1 MTTQTKITLQEKM
14 FSQLRDRSFFEQAK
28 KYAFSYL
35 DEVYDR
41 NVFPTPEAVNRLKE
55 FYEPMPQQPAEPQE
69 ILRQLYEV
77 GAPATMAQISG
88 RYFGFVNGSTV
99 PGAAGARWL
108 ADIWDQN
115 AALYV
120 MSPVASYVEAV
131 SEKWVVDLLGL
142 PPETAAG
149 FVGGS
154 TLAGM
159 CGLAAGRNE
168 LLKRQGWDVN
178 ADGLFGAPSIRV
190 IVGGQVHAAISKAL
204 SLLGLGRARV
214 EVIPVDDQGRAIAG
228 KMPKLDST
236 CLVLAQ
242 AGNVN
247 SGAFDPIDEICEA
260 AHEAGAWVHVDG
272 AFGLWAASS
281 RSTRHLAKGIEMAD
295 SWSVDAH
302 KLINAPYDCGIVL
315 CRSREALVS
324 AMHITGS
331 YLIDSERRDN
341 MHYAP
346 EMSRRARG
354 IDVWATLKSLG
365 RDGLEELIDRLCSHA
380 RRFGEKLGA
389 EGFHILNDIVFNQVL
404 LTADTPE
411 QTQAVLVA
419 VQQSGEL
426 WCGGTVWNGQPAIRI
441 SVCSWAT
448 TEADVD
454 RSVAAFTAALAGVK
468 SGRIK

>member
-1 MTTQTKITLQEKM
+1 
-14 FSQLRDRSFFEQAK
+14 
-28 KYAFSYL
+28 
-35 DEVYDR
+35 
-41 NVFPTPEAVNRLKE
+41 
-55 FYEPMPQQPAEPQE
+55 
-69 ILRQLYEV
+69 
-77 GAPATMAQISG
+77 
-88 RYFGFVNGSTV
+88 
-99 PGAAGARWL
+99 
-108 ADIWDQN
+108 
-115 AALYV
+115 
-120 MSPVASYVEAV
+120 
-131 SEKWVVDLLGL
+131 WVVDLLGL

-154 TLAGM
+154 TVAGM

-178 ADGLFGAPSIRV
+178 ADGLFGAPPIRV
-190 IVGGQVHAAISKAL
+190 IVGAQVHAAISKAL
-204 SLLGLGRARV
+204 SLLGLGRSRV
-214 EVIPVDDQGRAIAG
+214 EVIPVDEQGRAIASR
-228 KMPKLDST
+228 MPKLDNT

-260 AHEAGAWVHVDG
+260 AHQAGAWVHVDG

-281 RSTRHLAKGIEMAD
+281 RNTRHLAKGIEMAD

-315 CRSREALVS
+315 CRSRKALVS
-324 AMHITGS
+324 AMHISGS

-365 RDGLEELIDRLCSHA
+365 RDGLEELIDRLCNHA
-380 RRFGEKLGA
+380 RRFGDKLGA
-389 EGFHILNDIVFNQVL
+389 QGFHILNDIVFNQVL
-404 LTADTPE
+404 LAADTPE
-411 QTQAVLVA
+411 MTQAVLA
-419 VQQSGEL
+419 EVQQSGEM
-426 WCGGTVWNGQPAIRI
+426 WCGGTVWNGKPAIRI

-454 RSVAAFTAALAGVK
+454 RSVAAFAAARAAVSAKG
-468 SGRIK
+468 